1 MVRNKVEDVNNLLF
15 AKLERL
21 DDESLTAEQLEQ
33 EIERSKAI
41 SNISNQIISNASLAL
56 KAMEIKAS
64 ITGEVETPSMLETHG
79 DDNHD

>member
-1 MVRNKVEDVNNLLF
+1 MVRNKVEDLNNLLF
-15 AKLERL
+15 AQLERL